1 MTQSLN
7 SKNEVQSVKKSE
19 NAEIKVRI
27 LKIQSGKIFISKI
40 KVQIL
45 SKKSELKI

>member
-19 NAEIKVRI
+19 NAKIKVRI
-27 LKIQSGKIFISKI
+27 LKIQSGKNFYF
-40 KVQIL
+40 
-45 SKKSELKI
+45 